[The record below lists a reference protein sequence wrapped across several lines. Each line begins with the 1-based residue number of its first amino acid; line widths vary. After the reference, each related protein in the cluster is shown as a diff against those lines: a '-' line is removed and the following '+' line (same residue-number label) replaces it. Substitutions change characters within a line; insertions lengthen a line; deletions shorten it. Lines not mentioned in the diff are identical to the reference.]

1 MVFGIGNLEAYLL
14 VFVRMTGMIALN
26 PLFSRRGVPLIA
38 RTGMILA
45 TTILL
50 APTVPVALPQQ
61 MDTLLLILL
70 MFQELVVGA
79 LCGLIFQL
87 FYYMIFFTGDIMD
100 MQFGLSMARVF
111 DPGTSIQASISGNL
125 LNILFVF
132 YFFATNSHLVL
143 LQAFGAS
150 YHLVPVGTVQISG
163 EVQGFLITLCSTV
176 LSMALR
182 LALPFVAAEFVIEV
196 AMGILMKLI
205 PQMHVFVINIQLKIL
220 VGIFLL
226 LAFAQPIG
234 DFMDRY
240 MEAMLH
246 SVETLLTLM

>member
-1 MVFGIGNLEAYLL
+1 MRILDLLAVVLFLAGMAGMGVWFARKNTSTEAYFLGNRS
-14 VFVRMTGMIALN
+14 FPGWAI
-26 PLFSRRGVPLIA
+26 GI
-38 RTGMILA
+38 
-45 TTILL
+45 
-50 APTVPVALPQQ
+50 
-61 MDTLLLILL
+61 
-70 MFQELVVGA
+70 
-79 LCGLIFQL
+79 
-87 FYYMIFFTGDIMD
+87 
-100 MQFGLSMARVF
+100 SML
-111 DPGTSIQASISGNL
+111 GTSISSVTFLAIPAAAYVLDYRQA
-125 LNILFVF
+125 V
-132 YFFATNSHLVL
+132 TN
-143 LQAFGAS
+143 
-150 YHLVPVGTVQISG
+150 
-163 EVQGFLITLCSTV
+163 
-176 LSMALR
+176 